1 MEKDITK
8 FKFDKALNRLAYTIS
23 NSNKPNKTDVDA
35 FNNIVKWFNVQES
48 KTIDNNKLFAKLY
61 ILFLTQTLR
70 HYKASVFDLSI
81 LNTDLH
87 KKLDTDLD
95 MFYFAFR
102 EDLIHRQLDLIL
114 NNPKGNI
121 TTDKFTQ
128 EVEEFK
134 KKYNQEYVNQ
144 KLNEMINGAL
154 VNFS

>member
-1 MEKDITK
+1 M
-8 FKFDKALNRLAYTIS
+8 
-23 NSNKPNKTDVDA
+23 
-35 FNNIVKWFNVQES
+35 
-48 KTIDNNKLFAKLY
+48 
-61 ILFLTQTLR
+61 
-70 HYKASVFDLSI
+70 
-81 LNTDLH
+81 H